1 MAKTKNE
8 KKGGLLEKILANCN
22 SDMAAII
29 DESQF
34 FNDVENVPTEIP
46 ILNMAFSGRFDCG
59 FTGGLIT
66 IAGPSK
72 HFKSS
77 FGLAAMKAFQTKHK
91 DGIIVF
97 YDSEGGITLEYMR
110 AHGIDTR
117 RVVHDFVT
125 DIEELKHKMVPQLD
139 GLDRGD
145 PVMLFVDSVGNLSS
159 KREYDN
165 AIEGHTAADYTR
177 AKELKSLTRLIN
189 GKLKIKKIPCIM
201 INHSY
206 QTLELYSKS
215 IVGGG
220 TGIVYSSDTIFMIG
234 RSQDKNDKTKEIEGY
249 TFTITIDK
257 SRFVKEKSKFAISV
271 KYNGGIAKY
280 SGLADIAEELGII
293 TECKLEDIKGKPA
306 GYEFKGVQILKDG
319 ADRDEKFWTKVFAES
334 KFNELAEAKFKLG
347 AEEIKALETEEDP
360 E

>member
-1 MAKTKNE
+1 MARTAKQE
-8 KKGGLLEKILANCN
+8 KKINTGLLEKILKNSN
-22 SDMAAII
+22 SDMASII
-29 DESQF
+29 DDSEF
-34 FNDVENVPTEIP
+34 FNDAENIPTEIP
-46 ILNMAFSGRFDCG
+46 ILNMAFSGNFDFG
-59 FTGGLIT
+59 FSGGLIT

-77 FGLAAMKAFQTKHK
+77 FGLAAMKSFQTKYK

-97 YDSEGGITLEYMR
+97 YDSEGGITLDYMR
-110 AHGIDTR
+110 SHGIDTK

-139 GLDRGD
+139 GLERGD

-165 AIEGHTAADYTR
+165 AVEGHTAADYTR

-206 QTLELYSKS
+206 QTLELYSRT

-220 TGIVYSSDTIFMIG
+220 TGVVYSSDTIFIIG
-234 RSQDKNDKTKEIEGY
+234 RSQDKNEKTKEIEGY

-257 SRFVKEKSKFAISV
+257 SRYVKEKSKFEIRV
-271 KYNGGIAKY
+271 RYDGGIAKY
-280 SGLADIAEELGII
+280 SGLAEIAEELGII
-293 TECKLEDIKGKPA
+293 TECQMGKSK
-306 GYEFKGVQILKDG
+306 GYEFKGIQVLRDD
-319 ADRDEKFWTKVFAES
+319 ADRDEKFWTKVFAETD
-334 KFNELAEAKFKLG
+334 FNKQAEAKFKLG
-347 AEEIKALETEEDP
+347 ATDQKKNDVEDS